1 MEALAL
7 SEFYGF
13 ARLGFMPGDITVTE
27 EYLQKKYCGNNMRVP
42 EFISGNEMVEVK
54 RIRLEFNV
62 EDIVRKACEKAHES
76 IVNNE
81 KINVFHIC
89 YALPF
94 STDNTEVKILQKK
107 VKSYTL
113 QYSKYVYVKTL
124 NIVFTKAPD
133 VCFQF

>member
-13 ARLGFMPGDITVTE
+13 ARLGFMPCDITFSE
-27 EYLQKKYCGNNMRVP
+27 EYLQKKYCENNMRVP

-54 RIRLEFNV
+54 RIKLEFNV

-76 IVNNE
+76 IVYNE

-94 STDNTEVKILQKK
+94 STDNTEVKMLQKK
-107 VKSYTL
+107 VKTYTIE
-113 QYSKYVYVKTL
+113 YSKYIHVKTL
-124 NIVFTKAPD
+124 NVVFTKAPD
-133 VCFQF
+133 VCFEF